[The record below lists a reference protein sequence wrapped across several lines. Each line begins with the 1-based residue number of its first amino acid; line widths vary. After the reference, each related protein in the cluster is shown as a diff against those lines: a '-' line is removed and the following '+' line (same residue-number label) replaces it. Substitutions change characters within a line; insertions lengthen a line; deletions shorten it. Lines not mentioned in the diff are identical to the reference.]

1 MAYDVD
7 LDEGIIEGNQKMPL
21 CEIQQLLFWVS
32 EMRKHKKKEKKYFS
46 SRILH
51 LAKM

>member
-21 CEIQQLLFWVS
+21 CKIQHLFES
-32 EMRKHKKKEKKYFS
+32 QKCENIK
-46 SRILH
+46 
-51 LAKM
+51 